1 MCHLRVEAALVDLSR
16 TAGVW
21 KYMQHVHLGRDMA
34 RSWQQPDAALTGS
47 VLLLVACHLM
57 ACPDVGL
64 SLLADAQ
71 SLHALLLLL
80 LLLQSPG

>member
-1 MCHLRVEAALVDLSR
+1 MLGSTCSMY
-16 TAGVW
+16 VW
-21 KYMQHVHLGRDMA
+21 VGIWL
-34 RSWQQPDAALTGS
+34 QPDAALTGS

-80 LLLQSPG
+80 QSPR